1 MKLSSLFTALGL
13 AAALGIAS
21 AAQAAA
27 KPEIKI
33 GYVDGWA
40 DSVATSET
48 AAAIISEKLHYPVKL
63 VSVSAG
69 IMWSGVARGDLD
81 TSLSAWLPITHAEYY
96 KKFKKDVVLEGIV
109 EKDAKIGLVVPDY
122 VKAKSIDDLKKYKA
136 NYNGVITGI
145 DAGAGVM
152 DKASKAITA
161 YDLGFTLAA
170 SSGAGM
176 AVALDRAIRAHKPIV
191 VTGWQPHWMFGRYKL
206 RFLSDPKKVFG
217 EAENVYAMINPEL
230 ERKAPDVVAFLKKF
244 QWKPGQIAKV
254 MVSIKDGTK
263 PSDAAKKWIADN
275 EAEVNGWI
283 GK

>member
-1 MKLSSLFTALGL
+1 MKLCSLFAALGL
-13 AAALGIAS
+13 ATTLGVAS
-21 AAQAAA
+21 VAQAAA

-33 GYVDGWA
+33 GYVSGWA
-40 DSVATSET
+40 DSVATTET
-48 AAAIISEKLHYPVKL
+48 AAAIIREKLGYPVKL
-63 VSVSAG
+63 VAVSAG

-81 TSLSAWLPITHAEYY
+81 TSLSAWLPVTHAQYY
-96 KKFKKDVVLEGIV
+96 KKFKKDVVLEGVV

-122 VKAKSIDDLKKYKA
+122 VKAKTVADLKKYKA
-136 NYNGVITGI
+136 NYGGVITGI

-152 DKASKAITA
+152 DKASKAIKA

-176 AVALDRAIRAHKPIV
+176 AVALDRAIRAKKAIV

-217 EAENVYAMINPEL
+217 EAENVYAMINPGL
-230 ERKAPDVVAFLKKF
+230 QKKAPDVVAFLKKF

-254 MVSIKDGTK
+254 MVAIKDGTK
-263 PSDAAKKWIADN
+263 PSDAAKKWVSEN
-275 EAEVNGWI
+275 GAEVNGWL

>member
-13 AAALGIAS
+13 AATLGIAS
-21 AAQAAA
+21 VAQAAA

-33 GYVDGWA
+33 GYVEGWA
-40 DSVATSET
+40 DSVATSQT
-48 AAAIISEKLHYPVKL
+48 AAAIIREKLNYPVKL

-81 TSLSAWLPITHAEYY
+81 ASLSAWLPVTHAQYY
-96 KKFKKDVVLEGIV
+96 KKFKKDVVLEGV
-109 EKDAKIGLVVPDY
+109 AENDAKIGLVVPDY
-122 VKAKSIDDLKKYKA
+122 VKAKTIADLKKYKS

-152 DKASKAITA
+152 DKAQKAIKA

-176 AVALDRAIRAHKPIV
+176 AVALDRAIRAKKPIV

-217 EAENVYAMINPEL
+217 EAENVYAMINPKL
-230 ERKAPDVVAFLKKF
+230 EKKAPDVVAFLKKF

-254 MVSIKDGTK
+254 MVDIKDGTK
-263 PSDAAKKWIADN
+263 PADAAKKWVAAN
-275 EAEVNGWI
+275 EAAVNGWV